1 MGTIKPRMGTIPE
14 SSMAA
19 ALFGKA
25 RRSVLALIFANAD
38 KSFYIRQIKD
48 AVNVGGGSVQREL
61 KRLSDAGIIT
71 RRRDGRQVYF
81 QANRTCPI
89 FPELRALVVK
99 TVGIAD
105 KLKSAMAPVLQRI
118 DVAFIYGSMA
128 SGQERPESDIDLM
141 VIGDLDL
148 IDVTSALQ
156 EATESL
162 GREVNISLYPPDE
175 FRSKAKEGNHFINK
189 VLGTQKIFIVGR
201 DSDLKKLAG

>member
-1 MGTIKPRMGTIPE
+1 MGTIPE